1 MADYKYVLYEKDEG
15 IAVITLNR
23 PERRNALGSEIREG
37 LNAALQDA
45 RDDDEIRAIVVTGAG
60 TAWSAGADVQA
71 SRPGAGRQWQFG
83 TLEGSLKSAQKQ
95 FLDHL
100 WMHFFPKPIIAAV
113 NGPCVGMSFEL
124 LMNMD
129 IIIAS
134 EKAIFGA
141 PEVRHGSIEFTR
153 MPFIIGSQMTKRLYL
168 TGDRIDAKEA
178 YRIGLVTEVI
188 PADKLMETAIGLAKR
203 IAKVPRHAV
212 MMNKLMIDG
221 VVDDMG
227 FMNALSR
234 AALYTGMGHYLMR
247 QPSADSAKLFKIL
260 QEKGPKAFIEARDSN
275 FPPEEGLPGTV

>member
-1 MADYKYVLYEKDEG
+1 MANYKYVLYEKDEG
-15 IAVITLNR
+15 VAVITLNR

-71 SRPGAGRQWQFG
+71 SRPGAGRQWHFG

-100 WMHFFPKPIIAAV
+100 WIHFFPKPIIAAV
-113 NGPCVGMSFEL
+113 NGYCLGVAFEL
-124 LMNMD
+124 CLNMD

-134 EKAIFGA
+134 EEASFGA
-141 PEVRHGSIEFTR
+141 PEVKHGSTDATR
-153 MPFIIGSQMTKRLYL
+153 APFIIGSQMAKRLYL
-168 TGDRIDAKEA
+168 TGERIDAKEA
-178 YRIGLVTEVI
+178 YRIGLVTEVV

-227 FMNALSR
+227 FMNGTSR
-234 AALYTGMGHYLMR
+234 STLYSAMCHYLMT
-247 QPSADSAKLFKIL
+247 QPHTESAKLFETL
-260 QEKGPKAFIEARDSN
+260 SEKGAKAFIDERETR
-275 FPPEEGLPGTV
+275 FKPEE

>member
-1 MADYKYVLYEKDEG
+1 MANYKYVLYEEDEG
-15 IAVITLNR
+15 VAVITLNR
-23 PERRNALGSEIREG
+23 PERRNAFGTELRQEFYT
-37 LNAALQDA
+37 ALQA
-45 RDDDEIRAIVVTGAG
+45 ASDDDEIRAIVVTGAG
-60 TAWSAGADVQA
+60 TAWSAGADVTPE
-71 SRPGAGRQWQFG
+71 PGQVSSQFE
-83 TLEGSLKSAQKQ
+83 TLEGSVQYSQKS
-95 FLDHL
+95 FLHHL
-100 WMHFFPKPIIAAV
+100 WMRFFPKPIIAAV
-113 NGPCVGMSFEL
+113 NGPCVGMAFEL
-124 LMNMD
+124 CLNMD

-141 PEVRHGSIEFTR
+141 PEIRHGSIEFTR

-178 YRIGLVTEVI
+178 YRIGLVIEVV
-188 PADKLMETAIGLAKR
+188 PADKLMETTLRLAKR